1 MPLCGFNQKML
12 DGLQAFNEGLV
23 EHGLMERSERKKQT
37 IDDTLGAELADMQR
51 FLRETS
57 ALSDPRIRKVV
68 EGLTIYAQGVYE
80 VMQGKNVSE
89 EYQRIV
95 TRLNSLFE
103 TMDSKYYVELEGKAD
118 DMKKLVEYLN
128 TQQV

>member
-1 MPLCGFNQKML
+1 MCGFNQKML

-23 EHGLMERSERKKQT
+23 EHGLMKRSDRKKQT

-57 ALSDPRIRKVV
+57 ALSDPRVRKVV
-68 EGLTIYAQGVYE
+68 EGLTTYAQGVYE
-80 VMQGKNVSE
+80 IMQGKNVSE

-103 TMDSKYYVELEGKAD
+103 TMDSKYYSELEGKPD